1 MNERRSGEPLDKPEW
16 GFRVDPSPIP
26 VNDTHLGLL
35 DRMLH
40 QGAKS
45 RALSPTD
52 LCKDSTCA

>member
-1 MNERRSGEPLDKPEW
+1 MNERRSGEPLDKPEG

-26 VNDTHLGLL
+26 VNDTYLGSL
-35 DRMLH
+35 DRMLP
-40 QGAKS
+40 QGGRS